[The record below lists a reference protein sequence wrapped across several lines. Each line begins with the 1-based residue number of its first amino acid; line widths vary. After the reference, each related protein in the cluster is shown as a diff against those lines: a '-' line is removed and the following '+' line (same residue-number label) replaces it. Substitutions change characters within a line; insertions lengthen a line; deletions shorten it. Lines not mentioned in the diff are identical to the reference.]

1 MNQLCQVVKIMLRCN
16 QIVLIIK
23 CFMNKKQLITNEKHN
38 LLAKEILQN
47 MHLDHQLFDS
57 MALLKACH
65 KLLKEKKIRNKML

>member
-1 MNQLCQVVKIMLRCN
+1 
-16 QIVLIIK
+16 
-23 CFMNKKQLITNEKHN
+23 MNKKQLIINEKHN

-65 KLLKEKKIRNKML
+65 KLLKEKKKLEIKCSDY